1 MKDSTTIVLAGIIF
15 HFTEES
21 LNFLKNKMV
30 ETKMVSNNKI
40 LFQNMFEDGQENIL
54 ADFLIEFQ
62 KKDIIEVDL
71 LRKFYS
77 KSEV

>member
-1 MKDSTTIVLAGIIF
+1 
-15 HFTEES
+15 
-21 LNFLKNKMV
+21 MV